1 MSQFAWLIPLFPFLA
16 FGLIVLFTRPN
27 HRLSAYVAIGGIF
40 LAMLVAYGVFF
51 EALSRGASLG
61 SDFIV
66 FRPLTWFNYGQ
77 ATFAMGWMIDP
88 LAAVMLFMVTTVC
101 LMIFI
106 YTFGYMRNRVGEEHG
121 HPIIQDDPR
130 YPIFFAYISLFAAA
144 MLTLVIS
151 SNLLEFFIAWEI
163 MGFCSYALIGFWDV
177 RLPKEHHIDE
187 AQVLRARAASIK
199 AFLTTRVGD
208 VLFMT
213 GMVFL
218 FVIAGDLDFK
228 TIFSPDKL
236 ELLNHVQPPLPA
248 VPFPGMAWVTFIAL
262 LILAGTV
269 GKSAQFPLHIWL
281 PDAMEGP
288 TPVSALIHAATMVA
302 AGVYLIARTFPL
314 FTFAAEQGGPA
325 MQAVAIVGAFTAL
338 FAATLGL
345 AQDDIKRV
353 LAFSTI
359 SQLGYMIAALGIG
372 AFVAGSF
379 HLITHAFFK
388 ALLFLAAGSVIHGLG
403 TNDMMRMGGLRKKMP
418 YTAWTF
424 IVGGL
429 ALMGIFP
436 FAGFWSKDEI
446 LGEAITKGLT
456 PAGTLELVI
465 WAMLLLAAF
474 LTALYTSRQIF
485 LSFFGEPRDAHAY
498 EHAHESPPVMWVPLV
513 ILAVFATLIGFWN
526 APGINAFYKFV
537 GAGGVYGVQGD
548 LASEI
553 KAVPVFDTQ
562 ALIFAL
568 VSLGVALSGIFV
580 GWLLYGWHPLRA
592 GQRDPLA
599 RLGVIWSLLRNK
611 YFLDELY
618 GYRINLD
625 GSGVTGLLIRFVVW
639 FAGFLFAFDKRVVDG
654 LVNLGGWIGRAFS
667 FVGGLLDHFVV
678 DGAVNAVADIVGE
691 IAGGLRL
698 IQTGR
703 VQNYLLIA
711 LLGAALFALLFVA
724 KSLT

>member
-16 FGLIVLFTRPN
+16 FGLIILFTRPN
-27 HRLSAYVAIGGIF
+27 HRLSAYIAIGGIS
-40 LAMLVAYGVFF
+40 LALLVAYGVFF
-51 EALSRGASLG
+51 EALSKGAALG
-61 SDFIV
+61 QDLLHFA
-66 FRPLTWFNYGQ
+66 PLTWFNYGL
-77 ATFAMGWMIDP
+77 ATFSMGWMIDP
-88 LAAVMLFMVTTVC
+88 LAAVMVFMVTTVC

-106 YTFGYMRNRVGEEHG
+106 YSVGYMREQVGEEDG

-130 YPIFFAYISLFAAA
+130 YPIFFAYTSLFAAA

-151 SNLLEFFIAWEI
+151 SNLLEFFIAWEV

-177 RLPKEHHIDE
+177 RLPTEHHIDE

-218 FVIAGDLDFK
+218 FIITGDLDFK
-228 TIFSPDKL
+228 TIFTPDKL
-236 ELLNHVQPPLPA
+236 NLLTTGQAPV
-248 VPFPGMAWVTFIAL
+248 PGMTWLTFIAL
-262 LILAGTV
+262 LMLAGTIA
-269 GKSAQFPLHIWL
+269 KSAQFPLHIWL

-302 AGVYLIARTFPL
+302 AGVYLIARTYPL
-314 FTFAAEQGGPA
+314 FTFATERGGPA

-345 AQDDIKRV
+345 GQDDIKRV
-353 LAFSTI
+353 LAYSTI
-359 SQLGYMIAALGIG
+359 SQLGYMIAALGLG

-388 ALLFLAAGSVIHGLG
+388 ALLFLAAGSVIHGIG
-403 TNDMMRMGGLRKKMP
+403 TNDMMKMGGLYKKMP
-418 YTAWTF
+418 ITAWTF

-446 LGEAITKGLT
+446 LGDALNKGLT
-456 PAGTLELVI
+456 SGGALPLVV
-465 WAMLLLAAF
+465 WAALLAAAF

-485 LSFFGEPRDAHAY
+485 LSFFGQPRDQHAH

-513 ILAVFATLIGFWN
+513 ILAIFATFIGFWN
-526 APGINAFYKFV
+526 APNVYAFFNFV
-537 GAGGVYGVQGD
+537 GAGGLFGVQGQM
-548 LASEI
+548 AKEI
-553 KAVPVFDTQ
+553 ATAPVFDTQ
-562 ALIFAL
+562 ALISAL

-592 GQRDPLA
+592 GERDPLA
-599 RLGVIWSLLRNK
+599 RLGLVWTLLRNK
-611 YFLDELY
+611 YYLDELY

-625 GSGVTGLLIRFVVW
+625 GSGQAGLLIRFVAW
-639 FAGFLFAFDKRVVDG
+639 FADFLFTFDKRAVDG
-654 LVNLGGWIGRAFS
+654 LVNLVGWIGRAFS
-667 FVGGLLDHFVV
+667 LVDGLIDRYVV
-678 DGAVNAVADIVGE
+678 DGLVNSVGDVLGEVAGS
-691 IAGGLRL
+691 LRL

-711 LLGAALFALLFVA
+711 LLGAAIFALLYVA
-724 KSLT
+724 RSLT

>member
-16 FGLIVLFTRPN
+16 FGLIVFFTRPN

-40 LAMLVAYGVFF
+40 LAMVVAYGVFF
-51 EALSRGASLG
+51 EALGRGAALG
-61 SDFIV
+61 RDFIH
-66 FRPLTWFNYGQ
+66 FAPLTWFTYGQ
-77 ATFAMGWMIDP
+77 ATFSMGWMIDP

-106 YTFGYMRNRVGEEHG
+106 YSVGYMREKVGEEHG

-151 SNLLEFFIAWEI
+151 SNLLEFFIAWEV

-177 RLPKEHHIDE
+177 RLPTEHHIDE

-208 VLFMT
+208 VLLMT
-213 GMVFL
+213 GIVFL
-218 FVIAGDLDFK
+218 FIIARDLDFK
-228 TIFSPDKL
+228 TIFTPERL
-236 ELLNHVQPPLPA
+236 NLLTTGQAPLP
-248 VPFPGMAWVTFIAL
+248 GMNWLTLIAL
-262 LILAGTV
+262 LILAGTI

-302 AGVYLIARTFPL
+302 AGVYLIARTYPI
-314 FTFAAEQGGPA
+314 FTFAVEQGGPA

-345 AQDDIKRV
+345 GQDDIKRV
-353 LAFSTI
+353 LAYSTI
-359 SQLGYMIAALGIG
+359 SQLGYMVAALGLG

-388 ALLFLAAGSVIHGLG
+388 ALLFLAAGSVIHGIG
-403 TNDMMRMGGLRKKMP
+403 TNDMMKMGGLLKKMP
-418 YTAWTF
+418 ITAWTF

-446 LGEAITKGLT
+446 LGDALNKGLT
-456 PAGTLELVI
+456 PQGALPLVI
-465 WAMLLLAAF
+465 WAVLLAAAF

-485 LSFFGEPRDAHAY
+485 LSFFGEPRDQHVY
-498 EHAHESPPVMWVPLV
+498 EHAHESPPVMWIPLV
-513 ILAVFATLIGFWN
+513 ILAIFATFIGFWN
-526 APGINAFYKFV
+526 APNVYAFFNFV
-537 GAGGVYGVQGD
+537 GAGGLYGVEGEM
-548 LASEI
+548 AKEI
-553 KAVPVFDTQ
+553 TTAPVFQTQ
-562 ALIFAL
+562 ALVSAL
-568 VSLGVALSGIFV
+568 VSLGAALSGIFV
-580 GWLLYGWHPLRA
+580 GWLLYGWRPLRA
-592 GQRDPLA
+592 GQLDPLA
-599 RLGVIWSLLRNK
+599 RLGLVWTLLRNK
-611 YFLDELY
+611 YYLDEIY

-625 GSGVTGLLIRFVVW
+625 GSGQAGLLIRFVVW
-639 FAGFLFAFDKRVVDG
+639 LAEFLFTFDKRVVDG
-654 LVNLGGWIGRAFS
+654 LVNLAGTAGRALAFID
-667 FVGGLLDHFVV
+667 GLIDRYVV
-678 DGAVNAVADIVGE
+678 DGLVNAVGDVLGE
-691 IAGGLRL
+691 LAGSLRL

-703 VQNYLLIA
+703 VQNYLLLA
-711 LLGAALFALLFVA
+711 LLGAAFFALLFVA
-724 KSLT
+724 RSLT

>member
-1 MSQFAWLIPLFPFLA
+1 MSQLAFLIPLFPFLA
-16 FGLIVLFTRPN
+16 FGLIILFTRTN

-40 LAMLVAYGVFF
+40 LALIVAYGVFF
-51 EALSRGASLG
+51 EALGRGASLAQ
-61 SDFIV
+61 DFIL
-66 FRPLTWFNYGQ
+66 FTPLTWFSYGQ
-77 ATFAMGWMIDP
+77 ASFSMGWMIDP
-88 LAAVMLFMVTTVC
+88 LAAVMVFMVTTVC

-106 YTFGYMRNRVGEEHG
+106 YSVGYMREKVGEEHG

-151 SNLLEFFIAWEI
+151 SNLLEFFIAWEL
-163 MGFCSYALIGFWDV
+163 MGYCSYALIGFWDV
-177 RLPKEHHIDE
+177 RLPTEHHIDE

-218 FVIAGDLDFK
+218 FIITGDLDFK
-228 TIFSPDKL
+228 TIFTPDKL
-236 ELLNHVQPPLPA
+236 HLLMTGQAPV
-248 VPFPGMAWVTFIAL
+248 PGMTWLTFVAL

-302 AGVYLIARTFPL
+302 AGVYLIARTYPL
-314 FTFAAEQGGPA
+314 FTFAAQQGGPV
-325 MQAVAIVGAFTAL
+325 MQAVAVVGAFTAL
-338 FAATLGL
+338 FAATMGL

-353 LAFSTI
+353 LAYSTI

-372 AFVAGSF
+372 AYVAGSF

-388 ALLFLAAGSVIHGLG
+388 ALLFLAAGSVIHGFG
-403 TNDMMRMGGLRKKMP
+403 TNDMMKMGGLRNKMP
-418 YTAWTF
+418 ITSWTF

-446 LGEAITKGLT
+446 LGEALTKGLT
-456 PAGTLELVI
+456 PEGAFQLVI
-465 WAMLLLAAF
+465 WGALLAAAF

-485 LSFFGEPRDAHAY
+485 LSFFGQPRDSHAY

-513 ILAVFATLIGFWN
+513 VLAIFATLIGFWN
-526 APGINAFYKFV
+526 APGIKAFYNFV

-548 LASEI
+548 IANEI
-553 KAVPVFDTQ
+553 KAATVFDTQ
-562 ALIFAL
+562 ALVSAL
-568 VSLGVALSGIFV
+568 ISLGVAVSGIVV

-592 GQRDPLA
+592 GQRDPLE
-599 RLGVIWSLLRNK
+599 RLGVVWSLLRNK

-625 GSGVTGLLIRFVVW
+625 GSGTQGLLLRLTSW
-639 FAGFLFAFDKRVVDG
+639 LGDFLFGFDRRIVDG
-654 LVNLGGWIGRAFS
+654 LVNFGGAVGRGFA
-667 FVGGLLDHFVV
+667 FVGGLIDHFVV
-678 DGAVNAVADIVGE
+678 DGAVNAVADVLGE
-691 IAGGLRL
+691 VAGGLRL

-703 VQNYLLIA
+703 AQNYLIIA
-711 LLGAALFALLFVA
+711 LLGAAIFALIFVA
-724 KSLT
+724 RSLT

>member
-16 FGLIVLFTRPN
+16 FGLIILFTRPN
-27 HRLSAYVAIGGIF
+27 HRLSAYVAVGGIS
-40 LAMLVAYGVFF
+40 LALLVAYGVFF
-51 EALSRGASLG
+51 EALSRGAILG
-61 SDFIV
+61 TEFIH
-66 FRPLTWFNYGQ
+66 FAPLTWYNYGQ
-77 ATFAMGWMIDP
+77 AAFSMGWMIDP
-88 LAAVMLFMVTTVC
+88 LAAVMVFMVTTVC

-106 YTFGYMRNRVGEEHG
+106 YSVGYMREKVGEEHG

-130 YPIFFAYISLFAAA
+130 YPVFFAYISLFAAA

-151 SNLLEFFIAWEI
+151 SNLLEFFIAWEL

-177 RLPKEHHIDE
+177 RLPTEHHIDE

-218 FVIAGDLDFK
+218 FIIAGDLDFR
-228 TIFSPDKL
+228 TIFTADKL
-236 ELLNHVQPPLPA
+236 HLLTTGQSPLP
-248 VPFPGMAWVTFIAL
+248 GMTWLTFVAL
-262 LILAGTV
+262 LILAGTI

-302 AGVYLIARTFPL
+302 AGVYLIARTYPI
-314 FTFAAEQGGPA
+314 FTFAAQQGGPA
-325 MQAVAIVGAFTAL
+325 MQAVAVVGAFTAL
-338 FAATLGL
+338 FAATMGL

-353 LAFSTI
+353 LAYSTI

-403 TNDMMRMGGLRKKMP
+403 TNDMMKMGGLSKKMP
-418 YTAWTF
+418 ITAWTF

-446 LGEAITKGLT
+446 LGEALAKGLT
-456 PAGTLELVI
+456 PEGTFQLLI
-465 WAMLLLAAF
+465 WGALLAAAF

-485 LSFFGEPRDAHAY
+485 LSFFGEPRDRHAFD
-498 EHAHESPPVMWVPLV
+498 HAHESPPVMWVPLV
-513 ILAVFATLIGFWN
+513 ILAIFATLIGFWN
-526 APGINAFYKFV
+526 APGISAFFKFV
-537 GAGGVYGVQGD
+537 GAGGVFGVQGD
-548 LASEI
+548 IANEI

-562 ALIFAL
+562 ALVSAL
-568 VSLGVALSGIFV
+568 ISLGVALSGVLV

-592 GQRDPLA
+592 GQRDPLE
-599 RLGVIWSLLRNK
+599 RLGVLWMLLRNK
-611 YFLDELY
+611 YFLDEIY

-625 GSGVTGLLIRFVVW
+625 GSGTPGLLIRFVDW
-639 FAGFLFAFDKRVVDG
+639 FAVFLFSFDKRVVDG

-667 FVGGLLDHFVV
+667 FVGGLIDHFVV
-678 DGAVNAVADIVGE
+678 DGAVNAVADVLGE
-691 IAGGLRL
+691 LAGGLRL

-703 VQNYLLIA
+703 VQNYLLLA

-724 KSLT
+724 RSLT

>member
-16 FGLIVLFTRPN
+16 FGLIILFTRPN
-27 HRLSAYVAIGGIF
+27 HRLSAYVALGGIL
-40 LAMLVAYGVFF
+40 LALLVAYGVFF
-51 EALSRGASLG
+51 EALGKGSSLG
-61 SDFIV
+61 TNFVPIT
-66 FRPLTWFNYGQ
+66 PLTWFDYGQ
-77 ATFAMGWMIDP
+77 SFLSMGWMIDP
-88 LAAVMLFMVTTVC
+88 LAAVMVFMVTTVC
-101 LMIFI
+101 FMIFI
-106 YTFGYMRNRVGEEHG
+106 YSVGYMREKVGEEHG
-121 HPIIQDDPR
+121 HPILQDDPR

-151 SNLLEFFIAWEI
+151 SNLLEFFVAWEV

-177 RLPKEHHIDE
+177 RLPTEHHIDE

-218 FVIAGDLDFK
+218 FIIAGDLDFK
-228 TIFSPDKL
+228 TIFTADKL
-236 ELLNHVQPPLPA
+236 NLLTTGQAPLP
-248 VPFPGMAWVTFIAL
+248 GMTWLTFIAL
-262 LILAGTV
+262 LILAGTI

-302 AGVYLIARTFPL
+302 AGVYLIARTYPL
-314 FTFAAEQGGPA
+314 FTLAAEQGGPA
-325 MQAVAIVGAFTAL
+325 MQAVAVVGAFTAL
-338 FAATLGL
+338 FAATMGL

-353 LAFSTI
+353 LAYSTI
-359 SQLGYMIAALGIG
+359 SQLGYMVAALGLG

-388 ALLFLAAGSVIHGLG
+388 SLLFLAAGSVIHGLG
-403 TNDMMRMGGLRKKMP
+403 TNDMMKMGGLSKKMP
-418 YTAWTF
+418 ITSWTF

-436 FAGFWSKDEI
+436 FSGFWSKDEI
-446 LGEAITKGLT
+446 LGDALTKGLT
-456 PAGTLELVI
+456 PQGTFQLVI
-465 WAMLLLAAF
+465 WGALLVAAF

-485 LSFFGEPRDAHAY
+485 LSFFGQPRDQHAY
-498 EHAHESPPVMWVPLV
+498 EHAHESPAVMWVPLV
-513 ILAVFATLIGFWN
+513 ILAIFAALIGFWN
-526 APGINAFYKFV
+526 APGINAFSNFV

-548 LASEI
+548 MANEI
-553 KAVPVFDTQ
+553 KTIPVFDTF
-562 ALIFAL
+562 ALVSAL
-568 VSLGVALSGIFV
+568 VSLGVALSGVLV

-592 GQRDPLA
+592 GQPDPLE
-599 RLGVIWSLLRNK
+599 RLGVIWTILRNK
-611 YFLDELY
+611 YYVDEIY

-625 GSGVTGLLIRFVVW
+625 GSGQTGLLIRLVVW
-639 FAGFLFAFDKRVVDG
+639 FGGFLFAFDKRVVDG
-654 LVNLGGWIGRAFS
+654 LVNLGGWIGRAFAS
-667 FVGGLLDHFVV
+667 VGGLIDHFAV
-678 DGAVNAVADIVGE
+678 DGAVNAVADVVGE

-703 VQNYLLIA
+703 AQNYLLLA
-711 LLGAALFALLFVA
+711 LLGAAIFALLFVA
-724 KSLT
+724 RSLT